1 MTKVGEVIPLMP
13 KALPMPWVKRVL
25 PAPSG
30 PLIRIRSPAKRVPPS
45 FAPKANISSGVA
57 IAITGK
63 D

>member
-1 MTKVGEVIPLMP
+1 
-13 KALPMPWVKRVL
+13 MPWVKRVL

-30 PLIRIRSPAKRVPPS
+30 PLIRIRSPAMRVPPS